1 MSRTSI
7 VKSFFLTGFLIGF
20 FATIAGVALG
30 ITFSIY
36 IEEVRQ
42 FISALTNF
50 EIFPK
55 DVYFL
60 DKMPSKLSFGSI
72 ISISAFSILIT
83 ILTSLL
89 PSLSVSK
96 IETIKALKYE

>member
-1 MSRTSI
+1 MSKVI
-7 VKSFFLTGFLIGF
+7 NKEHI
-20 FATIAGVALG
+20 
-30 ITFSIY
+30 FSLEDYNDNQY